1 MTTQPEALRMADWL
15 DETETDYLEPLDHVA
30 SELRRLHALNAE
42 LLAELENCV
51 DLLVM
56 CFSNAPVDSCIG
68 AAIKNGNAAI
78 EAVHGIKGEA

>member
-1 MTTQPEALRMADWL
+1 MKTLLDRLDGLANNMGSAIYEDAETCGEAA
-15 DETETDYLEPLDHVA
+15 A
-30 SELRRLHALNAE
+30 ELRRLHALNAE

-56 CFSNAPVDSCIG
+56 CFSDAPVDSCIG

-78 EAVHGIKGEA
+78 RARGQA